1 MSRKLERNILEFVGY
16 EADDYDELVG
26 VRERARA
33 LEESDLQFVGWLL
46 GLGAV
51 STVDRLCKDICKFLS
66 GQHRSERESGSNS
79 TASSVRSAVSIQSE
93 EKR

>member
-1 MSRKLERNILEFVGY
+1 MRIFEEGSLIRRISEADEGMLQLLHGVIFGCTATSRKLERNILEFVGY

-33 LEESDLQFVGWLL
+33 LEERDLQFVGWLL

-51 STVDRLCKDICKFLS
+51 STVDRLCKDIC
-66 GQHRSERESGSNS
+66 
-79 TASSVRSAVSIQSE
+79 
-93 EKR
+93 